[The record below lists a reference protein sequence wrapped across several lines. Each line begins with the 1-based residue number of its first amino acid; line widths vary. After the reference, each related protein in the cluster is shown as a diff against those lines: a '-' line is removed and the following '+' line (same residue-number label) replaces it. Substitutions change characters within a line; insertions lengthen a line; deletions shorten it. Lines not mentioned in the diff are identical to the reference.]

1 MPTHRLHVIFATAV
15 ALGCIGCGGETPE
28 RDTSS
33 LAITVAD
40 VGLLTPESVLY
51 DATAD
56 VYLVSNINGAPL
68 TQDGNGFIA
77 RLSPDGALLDLT
89 WIDGAQEGV
98 ELDAPKGM
106 AIRGDSLFVAD
117 IDVVRIFD
125 RRDGS
130 LAGAWPVEGA
140 TFLNDM
146 AVAGDGT
153 IYVTDSGLRA
163 GSEGFEPTGTD
174 AVYRFDADGTA
185 VPLVSGEEL
194 GAPNGIAT
202 HEGQIVVATFG
213 SGRVLQ
219 IEGES
224 GTINELPA
232 PPAGSLDGI
241 VVLPDGSY
249 LVSSWEGEAVYSFAG
264 DTGFETVVDS
274 VPAPA
279 DIGYDSVRHRVLI
292 PLFNDNRVEIRA
304 LP

>member
-1 MPTHRLHVIFATAV
+1 MPTHRTHVIVAA

-28 RDTSS
+28 RDTAS

-40 VGLLTPESVLY
+40 VGLLTPESVLH

-68 TQDGNGFIA
+68 TKDGNGFIA
-77 RLSPDGALLDLT
+77 RLSPDGAVLDLT

-117 IDVVRIFD
+117 IDVVRMFD

-130 LAGAWPVEGA
+130 PAGTWPVERA
-140 TFLNDM
+140 TFLNDV
-146 AVAGDGT
+146 AVGPDGT

-163 GSEGFEPTGTD
+163 GPEGFEPTGTD
-174 AVYRFDADGTA
+174 AVYRFDADGAA
-185 VPLVSGEEL
+185 VPLVSGEGL

-213 SGRVLQ
+213 SGRLLLVDAA
-219 IEGES
+219 S
-224 GTINELPA
+224 GSINELPA

-249 LVSSWEGEAVYSFAG
+249 LVSSWEGESVYSFAG
-264 DTGFETVVDS
+264 DTGFETAVDS

-279 DIGYDSVRHRVLI
+279 DIGYDAMRHRVLI

-304 LP
+304 LPGT